1 MVMRIIR
8 GRWRLFLS
16 GLVFLLT
23 IATLLI
29 RGWHWSPGFLIAWDV
44 GVGLY
49 LFLIWRM
56 VAYADTTFIRQLSKL
71 QDVGRYAVP
80 GVTMVGALVSLAAVF
95 HQLSPPPFFLKCCDL
110 WWETH
115 QGGPSVRPENL
126 LTSPRGLSP
135 GSRRGFLVGG
145 RHESASAGIL
155 LSRIFFEALNSS
167 EPQGPS
173 ASPLFRT
180 RLGFEA

>member
-1 MVMRIIR
+1 MHFDN
-8 GRWRLFLS
+8 FLS
-16 GLVFLLT
+16 RRLRFF
-23 IATLLI
+23 
-29 RGWHWSPGFLIAWDV
+29 SN
-44 GVGLY
+44 
-49 LFLIWRM
+49 
-56 VAYADTTFIRQLSKL
+56 VAVYEGKPTK
-71 QDVGRYAVP
+71 
-80 GVTMVGALVSLAAVF
+80 
-95 HQLSPPPFFLKCCDL
+95 
-110 WWETH
+110 
-115 QGGPSVRPENL
+115 GGPRVRPENL